1 MNKPKLSEK
10 KQMEIAAKYGAG
22 GISASAL
29 AAQYGVCATTIK
41 NICNRKKADIE
52 KFCAEEKEK
61 AKISMREFLAER
73 LGKAQNLMDYILDIP
88 PEEIKSAS
96 LRDKMGALKILRE
109 SFADTSQEGE
119 DGRSIDFTLTVKDVS
134 KKDQDLINNAD
145 GNIDR
150 NEV

>member
-22 GISASAL
+22 GISAAAL
-29 AAQYGVCATTIK
+29 AEQYGVCATTIK

-52 KFCAEEKEK
+52 KFCEEEKEK
-61 AKISMREFLAER
+61 AKISMREFLSER

-109 SFADTSQEGE
+109 SFADTSRDEE
-119 DGRSIDFTLTVKDVS
+119 YGRSIDFTLTVKDVS
-134 KKDQDLINNAD
+134 KKDPDLINNVDGDAD
-145 GNIDR
+145 KNG
-150 NEV
+150 V